1 MKKIKD
7 VPFWFVVF
15 FNLMIASGFYWQ
27 QKEATVLDL
36 SSDLAN
42 IIPICKKIDDPS
54 LFSKDLFLAD
64 IKDVEYYTPFYVET
78 LRFIA
83 KFVDHNYIK
92 ALNILGLITHFMF
105 GILWYL
111 AFLKMYR
118 FSWIA
123 FLMSILVRGI
133 VWPPGGELLG
143 ISELWTIMPRT
154 LFQAFLPLPFLIYTY
169 QKKEKILTPSLSLG
183 IISNFHP
190 ISGIGGFIMYLSLYI
205 SYRFLEER
213 RCEKKIIG
221 QSISIALFFTIG
233 VFPFITNYFSH
244 IDNIVKVDKQLFN
257 DAFLTRIPEVFINP
271 LQFIVQWNRKV
282 FWFFLFSFFL
292 FIFLDQSHK
301 KKISKILFFTIIV
314 IFIISNSIY
323 YIENFINQI
332 AGTSLRMAF
341 QFIRFQK
348 IILILLEISF
358 GFLLIEFIERF
369 KLKKRYQMFGIF
381 SFVFLLV
388 FSHTRV
394 IGKLP
399 LIGDDLGKSILPE
412 IFRINTQK
420 TNHKKSDLITIIE
433 YIKKN
438 TSKDELFY
446 GHFLV
451 RAGADRSV
459 YLDGKGAG
467 MLIEGNPIKFM
478 NWYNDYNQFTKLNG
492 QKQLEFLKQKKV
504 NYIISKEKYFLEKLI
519 ETKTYKLYKL

>member
-83 KFVDHNYIK
+83 KFVDHDYIK

-169 QKKEKILTPSLSLG
+169 QKKRENINSFFIFGDYFQFSSYFGNWWIYNVLEFVYKLS
-183 IISNFHP
+183 F
-190 ISGIGGFIMYLSLYI
+190 F
-205 SYRFLEER
+205 R
-213 RCEKKIIG
+213 RKTMWKKIIG
-221 QSISIALFFTIG
+221 QSISIALFFYDRR
-233 VFPFITNYFSH
+233 FPF
-244 IDNIVKVDKQLFN
+244 
-257 DAFLTRIPEVFINP
+257 
-271 LQFIVQWNRKV
+271 
-282 FWFFLFSFFL
+282 
-292 FIFLDQSHK
+292 
-301 KKISKILFFTIIV
+301 
-314 IFIISNSIY
+314 Y
-323 YIENFINQI
+323 Y
-332 AGTSLRMAF
+332 
-341 QFIRFQK
+341 
-348 IILILLEISF
+348 
-358 GFLLIEFIERF
+358 
-369 KLKKRYQMFGIF
+369 
-381 SFVFLLV
+381 
-388 FSHTRV
+388 
-394 IGKLP
+394 
-399 LIGDDLGKSILPE
+399 
-412 IFRINTQK
+412 
-420 TNHKKSDLITIIE
+420 
-433 YIKKN
+433 
-438 TSKDELFY
+438 
-446 GHFLV
+446 
-451 RAGADRSV
+451 
-459 YLDGKGAG
+459 
-467 MLIEGNPIKFM
+467 
-478 NWYNDYNQFTKLNG
+478 
-492 QKQLEFLKQKKV
+492 
-504 NYIISKEKYFLEKLI
+504 
-519 ETKTYKLYKL
+519 